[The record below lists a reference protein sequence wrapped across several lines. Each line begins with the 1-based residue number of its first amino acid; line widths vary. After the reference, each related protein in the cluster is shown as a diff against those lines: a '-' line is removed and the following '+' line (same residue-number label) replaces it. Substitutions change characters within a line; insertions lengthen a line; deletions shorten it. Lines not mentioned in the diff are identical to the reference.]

1 ANAND
6 GVAFASFSR
15 ADLYS
20 GAALTFSLGWLPE
33 SSNAFTMIPSNN
45 QGKGA
50 KAAQPGTP
58 NYFVSESGSAFE
70 FEVRTFTAGPNCG
83 AGGTL
88 SAPTNVSQAQYSF
101 ANLGN
106 EVPQPNTTRQ
116 LDGSDDRLMQKIQYR
131 KIGGAHSPLSPPDR
145 DSG

>member
-1 ANAND
+1 MSP
-6 GVAFASFSR
+6 GKK
-15 ADLYS
+15 
-20 GAALTFSLGWLPE
+20 E
-33 SSNAFTMIPSNN
+33 
-45 QGKGA
+45 GKGA
-50 KAAQPGTP
+50 KAAPPGTP

-106 EVPQPNTTRQ
+106 EVPQPLPPNTTRVPPK
-116 LDGSDDRLMQKIQYR
+116 LDSSDDQLMQKGQYR
-131 KIGGAHSPLSPPDR
+131 KIGGNQTLSGGPDDDPYSDR
-145 DSG
+145 